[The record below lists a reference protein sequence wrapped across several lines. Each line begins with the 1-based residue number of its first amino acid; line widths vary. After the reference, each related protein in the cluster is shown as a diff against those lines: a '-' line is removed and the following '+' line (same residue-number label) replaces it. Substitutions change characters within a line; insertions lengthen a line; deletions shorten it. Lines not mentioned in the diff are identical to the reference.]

1 MTTIHGVGPVVAL
14 NYTATIDIPGRFT
27 HSKAV
32 GSVLGRHQR
41 RGRGGAGIEE
51 MMSPAI
57 YG

>member
-1 MTTIHGVGPVVAL
+1 MVAL